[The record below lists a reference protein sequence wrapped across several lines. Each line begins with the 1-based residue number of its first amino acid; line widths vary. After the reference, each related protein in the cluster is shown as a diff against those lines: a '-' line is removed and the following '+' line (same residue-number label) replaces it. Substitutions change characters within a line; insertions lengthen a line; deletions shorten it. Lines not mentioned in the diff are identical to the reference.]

1 MLSPAKNRFI
11 AIARIIKPQ
20 GRRGEVSS
28 EILTDFPERFGKLG
42 KVFLADPRSDSH
54 AEPRAV
60 VLEKAWLHK
69 DRVVLKLAG
78 VDSIGQADSLREFGV
93 MIPYEERIRLPTGS
107 YYTAELEGCRVMTA
121 PPGAGFEIGTVT
133 AVEPTGGV
141 PLLRVTPHADEGRS
155 NEILIP
161 LAQEIC
167 REINTETG
175 LIVIDPPGDLL
186 DLNSAN
192 ARSRK

>member
-20 GRRGEVSS
+20 GRRGEVAA
-28 EILTDFPERFGKLG
+28 EILTDFPERFGKLN
-42 KVFLADPRSDSH
+42 KIFLADPRSDSRD
-54 AEPRAV
+54 EPRAV
-60 VLEKAWLHK
+60 VLENAWPHK
-69 DRVVLKLAG
+69 DRIVLKLAG
-78 VDSIGQADSLREFGV
+78 VDSIGQANGLRGFSV
-93 MIPYEERIRLPTGS
+93 MIPYDERTRLPAGS
-107 YYTAELEGCRVMTA
+107 YYCAELEGCRVMTA
-121 PPGAGFEIGTVT
+121 PLGAGFEIGTVT

-141 PLLRVTPHADEGRS
+141 PLLRVTPHAEEGGS

-167 REINTETG
+167 CEINTEAG

-186 DLNSAN
+186 DLNCAN